1 MAWGVPEYAE
11 MVKTFIEKLNLGK
24 VDVIGHSFG
33 GRVSIF
39 LASNYPELFNK
50 IILTDSAGLIKR
62 MSIKKWLKIRT
73 FKVGKFVIR
82 LFYKNNKTLCDS
94 KINALRKRFGSSD
107 YSSLKSDIMRD
118 TFNKV
123 ISLDLK
129 ANLVLIKCPTLL
141 IWGEN
146 DKDTPVYMG
155 KIMEKH
161 IPDSGLVILKNAGH
175 FSYIDSPVEYNLIV
189 EKFLST

>member
-11 MVKTFIEKLNLGK
+11 MVKAFIEKLNLGK

-50 IILTDSAGLIKR
+50 IILTDSAGLIKKT
-62 MSIKKWLKIRT
+62 SIKKWLKIRT

-107 YSSLKSDIMRD
+107 YSSLKSDVMRD

-129 ANLVLIKCPTLL
+129 ANLALIKCPTLL

-175 FSYIDSPVEYNLIV
+175 FSYLDSPVEYNLIV

>member
-1 MAWGVPEYAE
+1 MPEYSE
-11 MVKTFIEKLNLGK
+11 MVKAFIEKLNLGK

-50 IILTDSAGLIKR
+50 IILTDSAGLIKK
-62 MSIKKWLKIRT
+62 MSIKKWLKIRM
-73 FKVGKFVIR
+73 FKVGKFVIK
-82 LFYKNNKTLCDS
+82 LFYKNNQTLCEN
-94 KINALRKRFGSSD
+94 KINTLRERFGSSD
-107 YSSLKSDIMRD
+107 YSSLKSDVMRD

-129 ANLVLIKCPTLL
+129 SYLSAIQSPTLL

-146 DKDTPVYMG
+146 DNDTPVYMG

-175 FSYIDSPVEYNLIV
+175 FSYLDSPVEYNLIV

>member
-11 MVKTFIEKLNLGK
+11 MVKAFIEKLNLGK

-39 LASNYPELFNK
+39 LASNYPELFNR
-50 IILTDSAGLIKR
+50 IILTDSAGLIKK

-94 KINALRKRFGSSD
+94 KINALRKRVGSSD
-107 YSSLKSDIMRD
+107 YSSLKSDVMRD

-129 ANLVLIKCPTLL
+129 SYLSAIQSPTLL

-175 FSYIDSPVEYNLIV
+175 FSYLDSPVEYNLIV